1 MDLLT
6 VMVYPTDGDPYLL
19 GIPKTLEAM
28 QQVVGGYIEMVRPAA
43 DLILV
48 CNEEGVGLGLP
59 VNPHT
64 MVDGQSLGE
73 FVDLPDGAHIMG
85 TYFVAGTID
94 GNGEL
99 SNTPERI
106 RLAGRDPAL
115 FR

>member
-1 MDLLT
+1 MALLM
-6 VMVYPTDGDPYLL
+6 VMVYPVNGDPYLL
-19 GIPKTLEAM
+19 GMPKTLEAM

-43 DLILV
+43 DLTLV

-64 MVDGQSLGE
+64 MVDGRSIGE
-73 FVDLPDGAHIMG
+73 FVHLPDGAHIMG
-85 TYFVAGTID
+85 TYFVAGAID

-99 SNTPERI
+99 TDIPERI